1 MEWMFLPY
9 KRYADFTGR
18 SRRMEYWMFALFY
31 TLVLL
36 VGFVAVIATSGP
48 SYDAAGEG
56 DAAAG
61 MPIVLVILSLFVLGS
76 IVPGLAVQV
85 RRLHDQNLS
94 GWLVLL
100 NLIPYLGALVMLVL
114 MCIKGTNGEN
124 QYGPD
129 PLSSSPA
136 DVFA

>member
-1 MEWMFLPY
+1 MFLPY

-31 TLVLL
+31 SLVMM
-36 VGFVAVIATSGP
+36 VGLIAVIAASGP
-48 SYDAAGEG
+48 SYDAAGEAG
-56 DAAAG
+56 SGAG
-61 MPIVLVILSLFVLGS
+61 MLIVGLLLFVFVLGS
-76 IVPGLAVQV
+76 FIPGLAVQV

-94 GWLVLL
+94 GWLVLI
-100 NLIPYLGALVMLVL
+100 NLVPYLGALVMLVL
-114 MCIKGTNGEN
+114 MCIKGTAGEN

-129 PLSSSPA
+129 PLGAAPA